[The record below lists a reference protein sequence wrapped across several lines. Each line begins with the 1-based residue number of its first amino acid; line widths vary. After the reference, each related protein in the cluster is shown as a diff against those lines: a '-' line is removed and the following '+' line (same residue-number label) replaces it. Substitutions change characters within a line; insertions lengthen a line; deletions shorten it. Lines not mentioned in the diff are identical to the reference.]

1 MLPMESTIKITN
13 KTVRQQPAAGKNHNL
28 LHVFASFS
36 VGLIF
41 LGFFSTRWQNQLTI
55 SQTGVMHTSKLSYT
69 LLTCP
74 LTCRKQ
80 KFFSPL
86 NLNRLQFFI
95 DSGRLNPKEPITMYH
110 LWRSG
115 AVGGRIK
122 DGVKLLGTVSPPY
135 YFFLYCHLVSHEFGR
150 VPVC

>member
-1 MLPMESTIKITN
+1 
-13 KTVRQQPAAGKNHNL
+13 
-28 LHVFASFS
+28 
-36 VGLIF
+36 
-41 LGFFSTRWQNQLTI
+41 
-55 SQTGVMHTSKLSYT
+55 MHTSKLSYT
-69 LLTCP
+69 LLTCL

-95 DSGRLNPKEPITMYH
+95 DSGRLNPEEPITMYH

-135 YFFLYCHLVSHEFGR
+135 FFLYCHLVRPFGR

>member
-1 MLPMESTIKITN
+1 M
-13 KTVRQQPAAGKNHNL
+13 Q
-28 LHVFASFS
+28 
-36 VGLIF
+36 
-41 LGFFSTRWQNQLTI
+41 
-55 SQTGVMHTSKLSYT
+55 TSKVSYN
-69 LLTCP
+69 LLTCL

-122 DGVKLLGTVSPPY
+122 DGVKLLGTVSYPY
-135 YFFLYCHLVSHEFGR
+135 FSCTAT
-150 VPVC
+150 C

>member
-1 MLPMESTIKITN
+1 
-13 KTVRQQPAAGKNHNL
+13 
-28 LHVFASFS
+28 
-36 VGLIF
+36 
-41 LGFFSTRWQNQLTI
+41 
-55 SQTGVMHTSKLSYT
+55 MHTSKLSYT
-69 LLTCP
+69 LLTCL
-74 LTCRKQ
+74 LTCCRKQ

-135 YFFLYCHLVSHEFGR
+135 FSCTATWWAHNLEDCRSAEWEIMILNLPTWCYQVIGSWPSLILMSKNNRFCSLALGLAHVKVQGFDVSLKVYYFL
-150 VPVC
+150 

>member
-1 MLPMESTIKITN
+1 
-13 KTVRQQPAAGKNHNL
+13 
-28 LHVFASFS
+28 
-36 VGLIF
+36 
-41 LGFFSTRWQNQLTI
+41 
-55 SQTGVMHTSKLSYT
+55 MHTSKLSYT
-69 LLTCP
+69 LLTCL

-135 YFFLYCHLVSHEFGR
+135 FSRAATWHS
-150 VPVC
+150 